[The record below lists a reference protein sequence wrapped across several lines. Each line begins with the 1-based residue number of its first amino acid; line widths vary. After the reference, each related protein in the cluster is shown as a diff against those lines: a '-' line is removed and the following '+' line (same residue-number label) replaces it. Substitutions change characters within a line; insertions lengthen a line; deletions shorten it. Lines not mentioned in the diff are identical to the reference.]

1 MKHISSLYIFTI
13 ISTFSA
19 TALGQDAAK
28 SIYDETVQVHQ
39 MQQQLD
45 AHRLVG
51 FLELAKDTRWT
62 TPKIHSKYWV
72 ERLSINLS
80 DIIVLEKAKR
90 TLGLSIA
97 RQLDVEATEIAEPA
111 NSERRENQARRLLDV
126 AEWMRGSPGYGNLML
141 TIRAENLAYVPIG
154 YLVADTSFPTN
165 KITKLMQQIR
175 SPQSA
180 LQFQIDVLNDEA
192 PEAINIRL
200 TGDTISDTRRLQEEW
215 FKNMKLV
222 SAWCRDNNV
231 YPNQAYKHRDK
242 MPSQCA
248 FYVDDGFTKPPYT
261 SVNRWD
267 EKQHQSI
274 CVYGGVKDVRPG
286 VDALF
291 LFRLKAGDFPTTPPK
306 WFDQNE
312 KIYTPVQAAFVQAF
326 EPYRNEYGPLGD
338 LAGSVYESIKAQKFV
353 DWETSQLQEALIQ
366 SNGARQPQGH

>member
-1 MKHISSLYIFTI
+1 MTTI
-13 ISTFSA
+13 YVFNNISA
-19 TALGQDAAK
+19 TTTANAQELDTAK
-28 SIYDETVQVHQ
+28 SILDETELVHI

-45 AHRLVG
+45 NHRLVG
-51 FLELAKDTRWT
+51 LVELAKDMRWT
-62 TPKIHSKYWV
+62 TPKIHSEYWV
-72 ERLSINLS
+72 EGIGTNQANR
-80 DIIVLEKAKR
+80 IVLEKAKR
-90 TLGLSIA
+90 TLGLAIA
-97 RQLDVEATEIAEPA
+97 KQLDVEATEIAEPG
-111 NSERRENQARRLLDV
+111 NSEVRENQARRLLDA

-141 TIRAENLAYVPIG
+141 TMRAENLAYVPIG

-165 KITKLMQQIR
+165 KITRLMQRVR

-192 PEAINIRL
+192 PEAIGVRL
-200 TGDTISDTRRLQEEW
+200 TGDTNSDERRLKEEW

-222 SAWCRDNNV
+222 AAWCRDNNI

-242 MPSQCA
+242 MPPQCA

-261 SVNRWD
+261 SVNKWD

-291 LFRLKAGDFPTTPPK
+291 LFRLKAGVFPTTPPK
-306 WFDQNE
+306 WFNQNE
-312 KIYTPVQAAFVQAF
+312 KIYTPVQAAFVQAW
-326 EPYRNEYGPLGD
+326 EPFRNEYGPIGD

-353 DWETSQLQEALIQ
+353 DWETSQLQEAMIQ
-366 SNGARQPQGH
+366 SSRARQPQGH